1 MRTAHKRAAEGET
14 GDPAP
19 SSDEEQQQHFSGKR
33 IAVAAEVFD
42 AVAQLDDGLRDKS
55 KRSYVTQLKHYV
67 RWCESQEPR
76 CDDQDIGNSATLYY
90 IYVVK
95 LHGLIK
101 RLRCKPHPTPAEEQE
116 LDQLET
122 GPGSAHLKVSAL
134 KQFSVGIINH
144 AGSLDHISFVRHF
157 DICMC
162 PAHALGV
169 YFFQRF
175 SVAQE
180 TLCPDNSN
188 SFLQVPLISGHQ
200 CLQSMQY
207 DAMNTALR
215 RLFKEHGY
223 DPSSITHAFRKGGAV
238 ELAQAGVDSG
248 QLRSHCNWGKLD
260 VAESHYLSTAACMEP
275 VMAMGGWDYTLQNR
289 KSAFWHPR
297 FEIFMTYAWLL
308 IAAKH
313 IFSSL
318 PELQQAAAKL
328 VPSQPPKK
336 QANKQAGFAK
346 KLKACYE
353 TVSEAILAIT
363 EVLCQDSIWLHL
375 TNPEVSSQHRLCQH
389 MMHCSGYQ
397 EVLAFAA
404 KQLLHGELLRRRPR
418 GPMEI
423 LNDLY
428 NLQTAAAAGAAAA
441 AAAATA
447 GPGPGPSLQGHRQAG
462 AAAAGLQSP
471 GAGTGSGLQGHR
483 QAGAAAAGLQSPGL
497 GTGPGLDPG
506 LGLQGHWL
514 AGAAA
519 AGQQSSGPGPGPGLE
534 GHCLA
539 EAAAAGLQ
547 SPCPSKPCYP
557 YTVEAL

>member
-1 MRTAHKRAAEGET
+1 MNAYSTQKSGRR
-14 GDPAP
+14 GDRRP

-42 AVAQLDDGLRDKS
+42 AVSQLDDGLRDKS

-67 RWCESQEPR
+67 
-76 CDDQDIGNSATLYY
+76 
-90 IYVVK
+90 
-95 LHGLIK
+95 
-101 RLRCKPHPTPAEEQE
+101 
-116 LDQLET
+116 
-122 GPGSAHLKVSAL
+122 KVSAL
-134 KQFSVGIINH
+134 KQLHAALQKEYKKACNRAKITEMPDLLRITVYNSAYKTLMKLVSGGDKIRFLSLLLWSGVARGDSARQCKLHGISAKLVTSIGPSACVRFVMSYRSGKTTV

-215 RLFKEHGY
+215 RLFKEHGF

-260 VAESHYLSTAACMEP
+260 VAESHYLGTAACMEP
-275 VMAMGGWDYTLQNR
+275 IMAMGGWDYTHQNR

-297 FEIFMTYAWLL
+297 FEIFLAYAWLL
-308 IAAKH
+308 IAAAH
-313 IFSSL
+313 IFGSL

-375 TNPEVSSQHRLCQH
+375 TNPERSNCCTASCCVD
-389 MMHCSGYQ
+389 
-397 EVLAFAA
+397 
-404 KQLLHGELLRRRPR
+404 
-418 GPMEI
+418 
-423 LNDLY
+423 DLV
-428 NLQTAAAAGAAAA
+428 G
-441 AAAATA
+441 
-447 GPGPGPSLQGHRQAG
+447 
-462 AAAAGLQSP
+462 
-471 GAGTGSGLQGHR
+471 
-483 QAGAAAAGLQSPGL
+483 
-497 GTGPGLDPG
+497 
-506 LGLQGHWL
+506 
-514 AGAAA
+514 
-519 AGQQSSGPGPGPGLE
+519 
-534 GHCLA
+534 
-539 EAAAAGLQ
+539 
-547 SPCPSKPCYP
+547 
-557 YTVEAL
+557 